1 MESKIREIITKQPV
15 AIIYMD
21 RILFLNEVLEVYR
34 VRLATTSIKMYER
47 QHAKA
52 GEMNHDRTIT
62 PNFFQARCVK
72 PVEMIPAPKSAPMT
86 VCVPEIGI
94 PENEEVMIN
103 VNDARHTENMI
114 FFYSNT
120 VKLLMLGMMSL
131 DKVAVTS
138 SAQNIAPM
146 NSAIAPIMISLY
158 KLSAFDP

>member
-1 MESKIREIITKQPV
+1 MESKIREMITKHPE
-15 AIIYMD
+15 AIIYID
-21 RILFLNEVLEVYR
+21 NILLLNEVLEVYR
-34 VRLATTSIKMYER
+34 VRLATISIKMYDR

-52 GEMNHDRTIT
+52 GEMNHESTIT
-62 PNFFQARCVK
+62 PNFFQASFMK
-72 PVEMIPAPKSAPMT
+72 PVEIIPAPKRAPMT

-94 PENEEVMIN
+94 PENDEVIIN
-103 VNDARHTENMI
+103 VKDARHTENII
-114 FFYSNT
+114 FFCSNT
-120 VKLLMLGMMSL
+120 VKLLILGMISL